1 MVIYRVIIAL
11 FITTSLI
18 GQHMCGVCPSVDTI
32 KPCKCVTKAGN
43 KTHIVCG
50 GNTALDLK
58 NVFERFS
65 KELQTNGSADDK
77 HFDLFDLKHNKITEL
92 ADNTFADI
100 SFNAIHIE
108 AKALTTVRRN
118 AFAGQRGVRRLT
130 ITETP
135 VTDSQLFP
143 SIGAMIGLTH
153 LQIIATELT
162 QIPGNC
168 FDLLTDLREIKL
180 NENTGLKRINSRA
193 FVGLPSV
200 DTIHLD
206 LNNIRHID
214 DQAFLAHLNEKV
226 YGNFLRYNPFNS
238 IGLATID
245 CTDCRNAWL

>member
-1 MVIYRVIIAL
+1 
-11 FITTSLI
+11 
-18 GQHMCGVCPSVDTI
+18 MCGVCPSVDTI
-32 KPCKCVTKAGN
+32 KPCKCLIKAGN

-58 NVFERFS
+58 NVFERLS
-65 KELQTNGSADDK
+65 NGSADDK

-118 AFAGQRGVRRLT
+118 AFAGQSGVRRLT

-153 LQIIATELT
+153 LQIVETELT

-168 FDLLTDLREIKL
+168 FDLLYRLSQCMA
-180 NENTGLKRINSRA
+180 RIPE
-193 FVGLPSV
+193 G
-200 DTIHLD
+200 
-206 LNNIRHID
+206 
-214 DQAFLAHLNEKV
+214 
-226 YGNFLRYNPFNS
+226 FNS
-238 IGLATID
+238 
-245 CTDCRNAWL
+245 TDDENNV